1 MVSDADGLDQ
11 RVDELIESWKAL
23 SPKEYEEHFLA
34 LDKITAQEFF
44 LCLSSTDQAHVFTFL
59 PPKFRTSLAK
69 LLPLDDLV
77 DLLQEL
83 SPEEK
88 NELITSLDNWTKT
101 EVNALLAYKEDVAGG
116 LMNSRYARLRADMTV
131 EEALKYLRAQ
141 TQANLETIYYA
152 YVIDSNQI
160 LVGALTLRELFTA
173 KGNESINN
181 IMTMRPNLITI
192 PENIEQEEMAKI
204 FAETEHLALPVV
216 DDSGKMKGVI
226 TIDDVVDVLEEEAT
240 EDFQK
245 IGGMEALEEPYLKV
259 HFFEMFKKR
268 AGWLVVLFAGE
279 TLTASAM
286 THFEDQ
292 IAKAV
297 LLALFIPLIISSG
310 GNSGSQA
317 STLIVRALALD
328 EVRLKDWWR
337 VFVRETFSGL
347 LLGLFLGIIGIMR
360 VFFWPNKESLYGH
373 HYGLV
378 SLTVGVSLIGVVM
391 LGTLTGSMLPFILK
405 RFKLDPAVASA
416 PFVATIVDVTGLVIY
431 FSAAKLF
438 LSGILL

>member
-1 MVSDADGLDQ
+1 
-11 RVDELIESWKAL
+11 
-23 SPKEYEEHFLA
+23 
-34 LDKITAQEFF
+34 
-44 LCLSSTDQAHVFTFL
+44 
-59 PPKFRTSLAK
+59 
-69 LLPLDDLV
+69 
-77 DLLQEL
+77 
-83 SPEEK
+83 
-88 NELITSLDNWTKT
+88 
-101 EVNALLAYKEDVAGG
+101 
-116 LMNSRYARLRADMTV
+116 
-131 EEALKYLRAQ
+131 
-141 TQANLETIYYA
+141 
-152 YVIDSNQI
+152 
-160 LVGALTLRELFTA
+160 LRELFTA